1 MPHALATARIPTRQ
15 ELIERARALAGA
27 FAPRAAAAEQA
38 RRMPAESI
46 KDMLDAGLARILMP
60 RRFGGY
66 ELDFE
71 AWNDVVLEIGR
82 ADASH
87 GWCASLII
95 HHAHLIAQ
103 FPEELQQAIWAD
115 GPDVPIA
122 ASFAPRAQVTRAE
135 GGYRISGQDSSYAS
149 GVDHSTWVMVGGLL
163 HEGPAPQW
171 LLLMIPPGAYTVRDT
186 WDTAGMRG
194 TGSKTIVT
202 NNVLV
207 PATRV
212 LSLADL
218 RQGNGPGGAIHNS
231 PIYRTPFFFYAP
243 LCFAAPMLGAALG
256 AYAQFRESAKTRRG
270 VDGSP
275 VAEKTSVQV
284 GMARAAADLD
294 AAELLLRRAALVS
307 DVPAADVQRLLAR
320 SIRDYSRVTELS
332 VAAIDAL
339 IAMSGSAGFASA
351 QPIQRA
357 WRDIH
362 FAASHI
368 SVNPE
373 ANYSHF
379 GRMELGLGRDP
390 NRPFF

>member
-1 MPHALATARIPTRQ
+1 MPNQATEVPSRQ
-15 ELIERARALAGA
+15 DLIARARALAQG
-27 FAPRAAAAEQA
+27 FAERAAAAEEA
-38 RRMPAESI
+38 RRLPARSVKE
-46 KDMLDAGLARILMP
+46 MLEAGLARILMP

-66 ELDFE
+66 ELDF
-71 AWNDVVLEIGR
+71 ATWNDVVLELSRG
-82 ADASH
+82 DASH

-95 HHAHLIAQ
+95 HHAHLVAQ
-103 FPEELQQAIWAD
+103 FPVEVQRTIWAD

-122 ASFAPRAQVTRAE
+122 ASFAPRVQVTRVD
-135 GGYRISGQDSSYAS
+135 GGYRVSGRDSAYAS
-149 GVDHSTWVMVGGLL
+149 GVDHSTWAMVGGMALD
-163 HEGPAPQW
+163 GPAPEW
-171 LLLMIPPGAYTVRDT
+171 LFFMIPPGQFTIRDT
-186 WDTAGMRG
+186 WHTAGMRA
-194 TGSKTIVT
+194 TGSNTIVT
-202 NNVLV
+202 DNVFV
-207 PATRV
+207 PAAHV

-218 RQGNGPGGAIHNS
+218 REGWGPGGSIHAS

-243 LCFAAPMLGAALG
+243 LCFAAPMLGAAMG
-256 AYAQFRESAKTRRG
+256 AYERFRESARTRRS

-275 VAEKTSVQV
+275 VAEKTSLQV

-294 AAELLLRRAALVS
+294 AAELLLRRAAELNDIRPEQIQS
-307 DVPAADVQRLLAR
+307 LLAR
-320 SIRDYSRVTELS
+320 SIRDFARVAELS
-332 VAAIDAL
+332 VAAIDTL
-339 IAMSGSAGFASA
+339 MGLSGSAGFAST

-379 GRMELGLGRDP
+379 GRMELGLGRDS